1 MKIHYRAA
9 MTQPPWGPPSGPAFE
24 GPDLR
29 PAGPPPVKGTNG
41 FAVAGLVLGILG
53 GALLSTVFSLV
64 ALSQIKKNGGQ
75 GRGMAIAGLVLSGLW
90 VVGVVTVVAIGLS
103 STADRGGS
111 GEVVGAGSVSV
122 KDLRVGD
129 CVEEWA
135 EKASVLTVRLT
146 PCAQPHDAQVVA
158 EDDLVTRDEAYP
170 GDDEVSRMA
179 EDLCSGKVDAL
190 DDSRLPET
198 GSIAYFRPLEASW
211 QDGDR
216 KVSCLVVAD
225 VPMTSSLLGP

>member
-1 MKIHYRAA
+1 
-9 MTQPPWGPPSGPAFE
+9 
-24 GPDLR
+24 
-29 PAGPPPVKGTNG
+29 
-41 FAVAGLVLGILG
+41 
-53 GALLSTVFSLV
+53 LLATVFSLV

-75 GRGMAIAGLVLSGLW
+75 GRGMAVAGLVLSGVW

-103 STADRGGS
+103 SSADRGGS

-122 KDLRVGD
+122 KDVRVGD

-135 EKASVLTVRLT
+135 EDASVVTVRVT
-146 PCAQPHDAQVVA
+146 PCTQPHDAQVVA

-170 GDDEVSRMA
+170 GDDEVGRTA
-179 EDLCSGKVDAL
+179 GELCSGKVDEL

-211 QDGDR
+211 RDGDR

-225 VPMTSSLLGP
+225 TPMTGSLLGP